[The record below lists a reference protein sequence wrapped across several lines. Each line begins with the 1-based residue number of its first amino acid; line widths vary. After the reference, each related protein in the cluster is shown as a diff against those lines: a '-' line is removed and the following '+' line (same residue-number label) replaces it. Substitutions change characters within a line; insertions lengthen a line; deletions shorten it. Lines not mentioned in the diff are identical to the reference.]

1 MSVCVCVTFYYKY
14 HAISDAEA
22 ITHSQKILRK
32 TREKF
37 KKYRKPKKL
46 QLYTILSGTVAPCF
60 RSVIEL
66 GSGIYDC
73 RHGFA
78 VLWVEK

>member
-1 MSVCVCVTFYYKY
+1 MSDLKNIESIKRV
-14 HAISDAEA
+14 
-22 ITHSQKILRK
+22 
-32 TREKF
+32 
-37 KKYRKPKKL
+37 
-46 QLYTILSGTVAPCF
+46 QLHTILSGTVSLCF

-66 GSGIYDC
+66 GSGMYYC